1 MMRLRR
7 TGAAAWTAVTASVL
21 AAAMIQGAAAQESNQ
36 QADLQDNQPNR
47 ALTAAYNE
55 SGQQL
60 FKQFA
65 KTPGNIVFSPYSI
78 GTAMAMV
85 LTGARGETEREMTS
99 ALKQSLARAGMD
111 AANAAVLSILNGYD
125 KSAAAVCPAGMQ
137 LNDKSCESAAVTPG
151 QCSYPAYLDGN
162 RCMAEPTVPRSATLS
177 VANAL
182 MLSKLGALMSKDYAA
197 LLRDQYSA
205 EIFENVT
212 LDDVNG
218 WVKRKTQ
225 GKIDGILDRLDPT
238 TAAVILNAVY
248 FKAKWASVFA
258 KGATRDDAFNL
269 SKAETIKVPMMRKVG
284 PYALVAGDG
293 YRALRMPYEVPA
305 LAMIVVLPDDIAGL
319 AQVSDRL
326 GDGEWA
332 STFAKLRSATPRPV
346 DLMLPR
352 FKNSFRAGLVPLF
365 KQAGMK
371 LAYDP
376 DRADFSGMTGR
387 PRSQA
392 QFAIGEIL
400 HRAMIDVMEDGTE
413 AAAVTAVTVRATS
426 APTREVEPEV
436 FRVDRPFLYYIV
448 DDATGAIL
456 FQGRLADPRGEG

>member
-1 MMRLRR
+1 MRSKRAC
-7 TGAAAWTAVTASVL
+7 AAAWTAVTASVL
-21 AAAMIQGAAAQESNQ
+21 AAAMFQGAAAQESHR
-36 QADLQDNQPNR
+36 QANPPDNQPHR

-65 KTPGNIVFSPYSI
+65 KSSGNIVFSPYSI

-85 LTGARGETEREMTS
+85 LSGARGETEREMTS
-99 ALKQSLARAGMD
+99 ALKQRLGRAQID
-111 AANAAVLSILNGYD
+111 ASNAAVLSILKGYD
-125 KSAAAVCPAGMQ
+125 KSDAAVCPAGMR
-137 LNDKSCESAAVTPG
+137 LNGKSCESAAVTPG
-151 QCSYPAYLDGN
+151 QCSYPAYLEGN
-162 RCMAEPTVPRSATLS
+162 RCVAEPTTPRSATLS

-182 MLSKLGALMSKDYAA
+182 MLSKLGAVMSKDYAA
-197 LLRDQYSA
+197 LLRDQYAA

-212 LDDVNG
+212 LDEVNG
-218 WVKRKTQ
+218 WVKRKTN
-225 GKIDGILDRLDPT
+225 GKIDGILDRLDPA

-258 KGATRDDAFNL
+258 KGATREDAFNV
-269 SKAETIKVPMMRKVG
+269 SKAEKIKVPMMRRVG
-284 PYALVAGDG
+284 PYALVAGEG

-305 LAMIVVLPDDIAGL
+305 LAMIVVLPDDIAAL

-326 GDGEWA
+326 GNGEWA
-332 STFAKLRSATPRPV
+332 STFAKLRSAPPRPV
-346 DLMLPR
+346 DLTLPR
-352 FKNSFRAGLVPLF
+352 FKNSFRAGLAPLF

-371 LAYDP
+371 LAFDP

-392 QFAIGEIL
+392 QFAIAEIM

-413 AAAVTAVTVRATS
+413 AAAVTAVTVVATA
-426 APTREVEPEV
+426 APTREPEPEI